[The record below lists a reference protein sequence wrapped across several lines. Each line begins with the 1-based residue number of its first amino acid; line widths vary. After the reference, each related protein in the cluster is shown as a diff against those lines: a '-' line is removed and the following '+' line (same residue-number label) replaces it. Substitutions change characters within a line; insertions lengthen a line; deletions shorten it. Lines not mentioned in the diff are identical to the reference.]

1 MLEDREQEHIDRDE
15 VQAQTMRAARGFPN
29 PAEVLLDQEEIIDS
43 YNAGIAAMR
52 PAPVK
57 PTLDEALQSGL
68 LHGVTDQPRPDW
80 RARNAWIE
88 SGMKGIDPW
97 APKGR

>member
-1 MLEDREQEHIDRDE
+1 
-15 VQAQTMRAARGFPN
+15 MRAARGFPN
-29 PAEVLLDQEEIIDS
+29 PTEILLDQEEIIDR
-43 YNAGIAAMR
+43 YNEGRAAMR

-57 PTLDEALQSGL
+57 PTLDEALQSA
-68 LHGVTDQPRPDW
+68 PAPAPSRPDW